1 MLLKNLNVGL
11 GLVNGARGAVV
22 SFSAEGSPVVRFLGG
37 ATEVVR
43 LHQWQVKGAAGHLST
58 RLGRNFLKILIFHWQ
73 MSIVDSENIIDRVMI
88 SVSDPDPY
96 VFGPH
101 GSGSGSG
108 RHRYEI
114 RLRILL

>member
-1 MLLKNLNVGL
+1 VLRLRVGAQVMLLKNLNVGL

-58 RLGRNFLKILIFHWQ
+58 RSGQNFVKILIFQRQ
-73 MSIVDSENIIDRVMI
+73 MSTLKI
-88 SVSDPDPY
+88 
-96 VFGPH
+96 
-101 GSGSGSG
+101 
-108 RHRYEI
+108 
-114 RLRILL
+114 